1 MGNSINGGETMKKFG
16 TVILMISGVLVVTL
30 AGSGL
35 FFRVGAD
42 DSSFRQVVVF
52 SEVFSLVLDN
62 YVDPV
67 EAERLMEG
75 AYEGMLRGLDPH
87 AAYLSPGELTAWK
100 EPGGDLSAGPGLSVL
115 KGFGALQVIAVDPGS
130 PAEEAGLIPG
140 DQIRVI
146 EDVLLRDF
154 SLEQATRL
162 LRGPAGST
170 VRLQIVH
177 PNKGFSREM
186 MTLSRN
192 PRLQVPY
199 RLELSG
205 SVLVLELR
213 NLTRLDAGRLASELG
228 DYRDQGIEQLL
239 IDLRNAAEGTV
250 RELQPVA
257 ALFHQGEAFR
267 LVDRNGETLETVE
280 IKSKGMAWS
289 GELSLLVN
297 GSTAGAAEGFARLL
311 QVNGP
316 VQVYGEETFG
326 MASEPELF
334 ELPSGAGVLIS
345 SREWRLASGESWNED
360 GVIPDVAVLPE
371 GRTYPERLLDQMTK
385 TLEAL
390 GS

>member
-1 MGNSINGGETMKKFG
+1 MKKLG
-16 TVILMISGVLVVTL
+16 MVILMISGALVATL

-52 SEVFSLVLDN
+52 SEVLSLVLDN

-67 EAERLMEG
+67 EAERLMDG

-100 EPGGDLSAGPGLSVL
+100 EPQGDLSAGPGFSVL
-115 KGFGALQVIAVDPGS
+115 KGFGALQIIDVDPGS

-146 EDVLLRDF
+146 DDVLLRDF
-154 SLEQATRL
+154 SLDQSLRM
-162 LRGPAGST
+162 LRGPAGSA
-170 VRLQIVH
+170 VRLQIIH
-177 PNKGFSREM
+177 PSRGFSREM
-186 MTLSRN
+186 LTLNRI
-192 PRLQVPY
+192 PRRPLPY
-199 RLELSG
+199 RLTMSG
-205 SVLVLELR
+205 AVLVLELR
-213 NLTRLDAGRLASELG
+213 HPTRLDAGRLASELA
-228 DYRDQGIEQLL
+228 DYRDQGIEHLL

-250 RELQPVA
+250 RELPPVA
-257 ALFHQGEAFR
+257 ALFHQGEAFQ
-267 LVDRNGETLETVE
+267 LVDREGETLEKVTIE
-280 IKSKGMAWS
+280 SAGPIWS
-289 GELSLLVN
+289 GEISLLVN

-311 QVNGP
+311 QVTGE

-326 MASEPELF
+326 MATEPELF
-334 ELPSGAGVLIS
+334 ELPGGAGVLVT
-345 SREWRLASGESWNED
+345 SREWRLSSGEGWSEA
-360 GVIPDVAVLPE
+360 GVIPDVAVIPE
-371 GRTYPERLLDQMTK
+371 GRTYPERILDQMTR

>member
-1 MGNSINGGETMKKFG
+1 MKKLCM
-16 TVILMISGVLVVTL
+16 VILMISGALVATL

-52 SEVFSLVLDN
+52 SEVLSLVLDN

-67 EAERLMEG
+67 EAERLMDG

-87 AAYLSPGELTAWK
+87 AAYLSPGELTAWQ
-100 EPGGDLSAGPGLSVL
+100 EPRGDLSAGPGLSVL
-115 KGFGALQVIAVDPGS
+115 KGFGALQIITIDPGS

-146 EDVLLRDF
+146 DDVLLRDF
-154 SLEQATRL
+154 SLDQSLRL
-162 LRGPAGST
+162 LRGPAGSA

-177 PNKGFSREM
+177 PSNGFSREM
-186 MTLSRN
+186 LTLSRI
-192 PRLQVPY
+192 PRRPLPY
-199 RLELSG
+199 RLEMSG
-205 SVLVLELR
+205 AVLVLELQ
-213 NLTRLDAGRLASELG
+213 NPTRLDAGRLASELA
-228 DYRDQGIEQLL
+228 DYRDQGIEHLL

-250 RELQPVA
+250 RELPPVA

-267 LVDRNGETLETVE
+267 LVDREGETLETVI
-280 IKSKGMAWS
+280 IKSEGPIWS
-289 GELSLLVN
+289 GEVSLLVN

-311 QVNGP
+311 QVTGP
-316 VQVYGEETFG
+316 VKVYGEETFG

-334 ELPSGAGVLIS
+334 ELSGGAGVLVT
-345 SREWRLASGESWNED
+345 SREWRLSSGEGWNEA
-360 GVIPDVAVLPE
+360 GVIPDVAIVPE
-371 GRTYPERLLDQMTK
+371 GRTYPERILDQMTR